1 MLALDCK
8 LNFDDNAVFRH
19 PEIVAMLDEAEEDPA
34 ELRAV
39 ADRAVATSASTAT
52 SPAWST
58 APAWR

>member
-8 LNFDDNAVFRH
+8 LNFDDNALFRH
-19 PEIVAMLDEAEEDPA
+19 PDIAAMLDEAEEDPA
-34 ELRAV
+34 ELRA
-39 ADRAVATSASTAT
+39 AQERPLATSAWTAT